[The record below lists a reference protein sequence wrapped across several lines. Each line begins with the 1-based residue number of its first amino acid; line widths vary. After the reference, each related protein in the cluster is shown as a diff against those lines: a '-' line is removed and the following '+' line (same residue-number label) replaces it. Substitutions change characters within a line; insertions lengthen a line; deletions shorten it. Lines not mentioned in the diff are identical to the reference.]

1 LNLEIL
7 GIDCHAEQ
15 AGEGEDILLLHG
27 WGCEIALMKPIFD
40 ALSKR
45 CRVTA
50 LDFPGH
56 GQSAFPPE
64 SGYSLS
70 DYAAF
75 TLELIKRLGI
85 APCGIVAHSFGGR
98 VALKIAAERPETL
111 KKLLI
116 TGGAGLRPRRKP
128 GFYLKRAVYSCLRAL
143 SRFFPGGEAFRDALR
158 ARFGSA
164 DYNAL
169 RPEMRAT
176 FNKVIAEDLRPLLPR
191 VAAET
196 LLVWGENDGET
207 PLYMG
212 KIMEEEIPGA
222 ALVVLEGGSH
232 FAYLEQ
238 APRFARI
245 AEAFFFAE

>member
-1 LNLEIL
+1 LNLEIR
-7 GIDCHAEQ
+7 GVNCRVEQ
-15 AGEGEDILLLHG
+15 AGEGENLLLLHG
-27 WGCEIALMKPIFD
+27 WGCDVSLMKPIFG

-56 GQSAFPPE
+56 GQSGLPPE

-70 DYAAF
+70 DYTAF
-75 TLELIKRLGI
+75 TLELIRRLGI
-85 APCGIVAHSFGGR
+85 APCGIIAHSFGGR
-98 VALKIAAERPETL
+98 VALKIAAESPQTL

-116 TGGAGLRPRRKP
+116 TGGAGLKAKRSPK
-128 GFYLKRAVYSCLRAL
+128 FYAKRAVYRCLRAL
-143 SRFFPGGEAFRDALR
+143 SRVFPDGEGFRNALR
-158 ARFGSA
+158 RRFGSA

-191 VAAET
+191 VQAET
-196 LLVWGENDGET
+196 LLVWGENDAET
-207 PLYMG
+207 PLYMA
-212 KIMEEEIPGA
+212 KIMEEEISGA
-222 ALVVLEGGSH
+222 ALVVLEGGH

-245 AEAFFFAE
+245 AEAFFFSD